1 MFRFPRVEGGADDG
15 TVGFLVAEGL
25 QVSAKTAHPEAA
37 ALVASLN
44 VSDDMALAD
53 AEMRGSL
60 ISNAAKIDQMKDAPH
75 WFTFYV
81 NDIADK
87 SAHVNVLDVLLEANV
102 SNAYLDMGTEVLN
115 GTKSPQEAM
124 DFIRKVALEAKA
136 AM

>member
-1 MFRFPRVEGGADDG
+1 M
-15 TVGFLVAEGL
+15 
-25 QVSAKTAHPEAA
+25 
-37 ALVASLN
+37 VASIN
-44 VSDDMALAD
+44 VSDIMALAD
-53 AEMRGSL
+53 AELRGSL
-60 ISNAAKIDQMKDAPH
+60 ISNAALIDQMEDAPH

-102 SNAYLDMGTEVLN
+102 SNAYLDMGTEILN

>member
-1 MFRFPRVEGGADDG
+1 MPKYSKDDFDVPVKDYDF
-15 TVGFLVAEGL
+15 TKVND
-25 QVSAKTAHPEAA
+25 VS
-37 ALVASLN
+37 SL
-44 VSDDMALAD
+44 
-53 AEMRGSL
+53 
-60 ISNAAKIDQMKDAPH
+60 IDQMKDAPH

-87 SAHVNVLDVLLEANV
+87 SGHVNVLDVLLEANV

>member
-1 MFRFPRVEGGADDG
+1 MP
-15 TVGFLVAEGL
+15 
-25 QVSAKTAHPEAA
+25 
-37 ALVASLN
+37 
-44 VSDDMALAD
+44 
-53 AEMRGSL
+53 
-60 ISNAAKIDQMKDAPH
+60 SNPSKIDQMSNQTH
-75 WFTFYV
+75 WFNFYV

-87 SAHVNVLDVLLEANV
+87 TGHVNVLDVLLEANV